1 MRRTPIGQSRRN
13 EHRRKRYRFSSS
25 PRTPRLPIRRPA
37 ATVASTPEKWRF
49 SASRN
54 EPYAA
59 TAVSVACTKWSE
71 VRPASATA
79 AAPQVTPTKMPPPV
93 IKARVR
99 PTATALSCE
108 LPVACAQVRTS
119 ANKTAATPSLK
130 RLSLSTKRRR
140 RPLMPVSLNMART
153 AIGSVAAIST
163 PKTTAGAAGQAKNF
177 TMPAATTTAEMTTPS
192 VESTTTGSMSCRS
205 SRQRIL
211 SAASNKSGGRMTSK
225 MKSCVSIST
234 RFEPRQGKTLP
245 GKNEPY
251 RVWQTHA
258 PGDDRDDNS
267 YAEEANGMSE
277 NCVHRFNCSATADC
291 SALDLVSSGM
301 PTWLQRRSHN
311 VQSDRGGRITR
322 APPMLSRAVRSAT
335 SPRTAW

>member
-1 MRRTPIGQSRRN
+1 MNAPNS
-13 EHRRKRYRFSSS
+13 HRSITKERAPEEKILRFSSS
-25 PRTPRLPIRRPA
+25 LRTPRLPIRRPA
-37 ATVASTPEKWRF
+37 ATVASTPEKWKF

-59 TAVSVACTKWSE
+59 TAVNVACTKWSE

-99 PTATALSCE
+99 PTATVLSCE

-192 VESTTTGSMSCRS
+192 VESTATGSMSCRS

-225 MKSCVSIST
+225 MKSCVSI
-234 RFEPRQGKTLP
+234 
-245 GKNEPY
+245 
-251 RVWQTHA
+251 A
-258 PGDDRDDNS
+258 PVSRPATASPATARPCPARTSPTVYGRRKRRSDDRDDQ
-267 YAEEANGMSE
+267 
-277 NCVHRFNCSATADC
+277 
-291 SALDLVSSGM
+291 
-301 PTWLQRRSHN
+301 WLRRES
-311 VQSDRGGRITR
+311 
-322 APPMLSRAVRSAT
+322 
-335 SPRTAW
+335 